1 MANQRKRCRLKRRQ
15 ASTPGQ
21 VTAEI
26 GFSVLA
32 GGTGPV
38 TDLPLIVA
46 SVTFPNTPA
55 KMAKKTS
62 GKAKM
67 KKALCGLRQKLSYS

>member
-1 MANQRKRCRLKRRQ
+1 
-15 ASTPGQ
+15 
-21 VTAEI
+21 
-26 GFSVLA
+26 VLA

-67 KKALCGLRQKLSYS
+67 KKALCGLRQKLSCS